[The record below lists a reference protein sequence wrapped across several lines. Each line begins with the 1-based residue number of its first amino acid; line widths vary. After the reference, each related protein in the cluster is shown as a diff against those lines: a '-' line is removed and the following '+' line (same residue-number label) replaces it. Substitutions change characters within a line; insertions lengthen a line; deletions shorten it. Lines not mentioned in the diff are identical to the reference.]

1 MTSTMG
7 QDLANIYGRELDRL
21 ADEITAYE
29 NDTDLW
35 TTMGAQKN
43 PPGSLA
49 LHTVGALMHFISG
62 ALGGSGYVRDRD
74 REFSERDVPRARSC
88 VEFVTAATPS
98 SRSSMGW
105 ETPCWAALIRALC
118 QPTCRESRPEP
129 SSCTFFGT
137 SDGTSA
143 MYTTIASGSPSRGR
157 SRRGASLVTNRWPGR
172 RSISCCRTNSGQ
184 RRAVP
189 SA

>member
-74 REFSERDVPRARSC
+74 REFSERDVPRAEVVRRIRDC
-88 VEFVTAATPS
+88 RDTVVPVLDGLGDTVLGGAYPGVVPANLQGITTRAFLLHLLWHL
-98 SRSSMGW
+98 GW
-105 ETPCWAALIRALC
+105 HLGHVYYHRLGLAE
-118 QPTCRESRPEP
+118 
-129 SSCTFFGT
+129 
-137 SDGTSA
+137 
-143 MYTTIASGSPSRGR
+143 SGS
-157 SRRGASLVTNRWPGR
+157 V
-172 RSISCCRTNSGQ
+172 
-184 RRAVP
+184 
-189 SA
+189 

>member
-62 ALGGSGYVRDRD
+62 ALGGRDTSGTGIV
-74 REFSERDVPRARSC
+74 SSAS
-88 VEFVTAATPS
+88 AT
-98 SRSSMGW
+98 SR
-105 ETPCWAALIRALC
+105 
-118 QPTCRESRPEP
+118 
-129 SSCTFFGT
+129 
-137 SDGTSA
+137 
-143 MYTTIASGSPSRGR
+143 
-157 SRRGASLVTNRWPGR
+157 VPGR
-172 RSISCCRTNSGQ
+172 ASNS
-184 RRAVP
+184 
-189 SA
+189 